1 MMMMVVMMP
10 DNDDHDAYDDV
21 DGDYDIEALKKLDDP
36 NQGCFLQIIF
46 YFPKQQ
52 ILKIKFQAGTF
63 TI

>member
-21 DGDYDIEALKKLDDP
+21 DDDYDIEALKKLDDP
-36 NQGCFLQIIF
+36 NQGFFLQIIF
-46 YFPKQQ
+46 YFPKQL

>member
-21 DGDYDIEALKKLDDP
+21 DDDYDIEALKKLDDP
-36 NQGCFLQIIF
+36 NQGFFLQIIF